1 MKVVLDSNALQ
12 NINVFQSMTSANV
25 MDCVDNNETI
35 YFVVKGGGWRNP
47 EAMRRM
53 ERIFGKRVRI
63 YEFSEDP
70 KTFIR
75 RLAPDASEISI
86 ESGIAKIKVKNC
98 FKPRIIGKDKSNL
111 LIIKSLL
118 KRFYEIEDVKII

>member
-1 MKVVLDSNALQ
+1 MKVVLDTNALQ
-12 NINVFQSMTSANV
+12 NISIFQSMASASV
-25 MDCVDNNETI
+25 MDCIENDEAL
-35 YFVVKGGGWRNP
+35 YFVVKGASRNP

-53 ERIFGKRVRI
+53 EKVFGKRVRI

-75 RLAPDASEISI
+75 RLTPEANEIEI
-86 ESGIAKIKVKNC
+86 DSGVVRIRVKNC
-98 FKPRIIGKDKSNL
+98 FKPRIIGKDKKNL
-111 LIIKSLL
+111 TIIKSLL

>member
-1 MKVVLDSNALQ
+1 
-12 NINVFQSMTSANV
+12 
-25 MDCVDNNETI
+25 
-35 YFVVKGGGWRNP
+35 VKGGGWRNP

-75 RLAPDASEISI
+75 RLAPDATEISI
-86 ESGIAKIKVKNC
+86 ESGIAKIKVRNC

-111 LIIKSLL
+111 MIIKSLL